1 MKKIALLLT
10 VCLIMGILA
19 GCGSVDTGN
28 EAPSSNQQT
37 PIDNQS
43 GDITP
48 KMGGTLIVGMT
59 GDPATYNPDFQADGY
74 LQPIAENIFNRLV
87 KITNEQKIVPD
98 LAKSYEISEDGK
110 EITFHLNE
118 NIKWHDGEAFSS
130 ADVKFTF
137 DTIISQNGQ
146 LAGSLTSVE
155 EITAPDDNTVVF
167 KLKKNDSSLL
177 GYLAWDAC
185 YIIPKHIYEGT
196 DWGTNP
202 ANQNPIGT
210 GPFKFENHEK
220 GVSVTLE
227 RYDDYWGDVAYLD
240 KIIFSIIPD
249 ANTAVQALYNN
260 ELDVLGIEPPLS
272 EIQKFQS
279 DPNLKIG
286 KQYWPSRYYVFFNLK
301 DSIFA
306 NEKLRQAV
314 SLGIDKDDIIK
325 KALKGVG
332 EKSNTAMT
340 PVYDWA
346 LNDADVFPE
355 RDVEKA
361 RKLIEEAGYK
371 ADSKGMYFSASFDVF
386 NIEPFPDIVAII
398 KDNLKDV
405 GIDVNINVM
414 EGAAWDEKVWYGRNY
429 EFSLLAGYQGPDP
442 GALKPRFSTGEVIN
456 LMGYSNPKL
465 DEALTKGAAYVE
477 QNERAPYYKEAQ
489 KYIVNDVPVVPI
501 SEYISII
508 PYQSYIMGHPTSEEV
523 IDKTG
528 FHEYTYVWLNK

>member
-1 MKKIALLLT
+1 MKKISLLLA
-10 VCLIMGILA
+10 VCLIMGMLA
-19 GCGSVDTGN
+19 GCGSTSTGN
-28 EAPSSNQQT
+28 EAPASEPKTSADNSSV
-37 PIDNQS
+37 D
-43 GDITP
+43 TP
-48 KMGGTLIVGMT
+48 KKGGTLIVGMT

-118 NIKWHDGEAFSS
+118 NVKWHDGEAFSS

-167 KLKKNDSSLL
+167 KLKNNDSSLL

-185 YIIPKHIYEGT
+185 YIIPKHVYEGS
-196 DWGTNP
+196 DWGTNS

-210 GPFKFENHEK
+210 GPFKFVKHEK

-227 RYDDYWGDVAYLD
+227 RFDDYWGDVAYLD
-240 KIIFSIIPD
+240 KVIFSIIPD

-272 EIQKFQS
+272 EIQRFQS
-279 DPNLKIG
+279 DSNLKIG
-286 KQYWPSRYYVFFNLK
+286 KQYWPSRYYVFFNVK
-301 DSIFA
+301 DSMFA

-332 EKSNTAMT
+332 ERSNTAMT

-346 LNDADVFPE
+346 LNTTDVFPE

-361 RKLIEEAGYK
+361 RQLIEEAGYK
-371 ADSKGMYFSASFDVF
+371 ADSNGMYFSASFDVF
-386 NIEPFPDIVAII
+386 NIEPFPDIAAIL
-398 KDNLKDV
+398 KDNLKEI
-405 GIDVNINVM
+405 GIDVKINVM

-442 GALKPRFSTGEVIN
+442 GALKPRFATDEVIN
-456 LMGYSNPKL
+456 LMGYSNPKV

-477 QNERAPYYKEAQ
+477 QDERAPYYKEAQ
-489 KYIVNDVPVVPI
+489 KYIVEDVPIVPI
-501 SEYISII
+501 SEYISVI
-508 PYQSYIMGHPTSEEV
+508 PYQSYIMGHPTSEEA